1 MNPKKHLENRIRGW
15 FPKEPN
21 AVTGALI
28 GDIAW
33 KSLVLIKKA
42 DGIAGKI

>member
-1 MNPKKHLENRIRGW
+1 MGLRKNLKNRIRGW